1 MNEKLNFLK
10 KYVTS
15 GEMVEILSNFE
26 NLSNHP
32 IPQYWRDAFQ
42 TSDFS
47 KRKQI
52 ILGEWK
58 KYLAEELSNT
68 ISYLEEFL
76 EAIDLIK
83 IGPTY
88 SLLYSIRTYQSKSLV
103 FYEGKIPI
111 SDREFTDHFNQSKLE
126 LDGSIRDFYTHINEG
141 FNDYTSKSMGLDDL
155 DMIEPIADYDWEFED
170 QLTNDISSYYNFFSN
185 GMGKYLVLDL
195 SKPIDEGDVFWSKDE
210 LPEYPIPFWDY
221 VDEWIILGLDF

>member
-1 MNEKLNFLK
+1 MI
-10 KYVTS
+10 S
-15 GEMVEILSNFE
+15 GELVEILSNFK

-126 LDGSIRDFYTHINEG
+126 LDGSIRDFYTHIHEG

-185 GMGKYLVLDL
+185 GMGKYLALDL
-195 SKPIDEGDVFWSKDE
+195 SKPIDEGGVFWSKDE
-210 LPEYPIPFWDY
+210 LPESPIPFWDY

>member
-10 KYVTS
+10 KYVPS

-68 ISYLEEFL
+68 ISYLEEFS
-76 EAIDLIK
+76 EDIDLIK
-83 IGPTY
+83 IGSNY
-88 SLLYSIRTYQSKSLV
+88 SLLYSIRTYQSNSLV
-103 FYEGKIPI
+103 FYEGKMPI
-111 SDREFTDHFNQSKLE
+111 LKKHFCDHFKQLDIE
-126 LDGSIRDFYTHINEG
+126 LDESVIQFYTKIHAG

-170 QLTNDISSYYNFFSN
+170 QLTDDISCYYNFFSN

-195 SKPIDEGDVFWSKDE
+195 SKPLDEGGIFWSKDE

-221 VDEWIILGLDF
+221 VDEWIIIGLDF

>member
-1 MNEKLNFLK
+1 MI
-10 KYVTS
+10 S
-15 GEMVEILSNFE
+15 GELVEILSNFK

-126 LDGSIRDFYTHINEG
+126 LDGSIRDFYTHIHAG

-170 QLTNDISSYYNFFSN
+170 QLTNDISSYYNFFN
-185 GMGKYLVLDL
+185 GKFFKKILDNLHENIYNEIKENGYKKICLTVYEIFLFYKRIIRIINFLKKDGKRCL
-195 SKPIDEGDVFWSKDE
+195 I
-210 LPEYPIPFWDY
+210 
-221 VDEWIILGLDF
+221 

>member
-1 MNEKLNFLK
+1 MI
-10 KYVTS
+10 S
-15 GEMVEILSNFE
+15 GELVEILSNFK

-126 LDGSIRDFYTHINEG
+126 LDGSIRDFYTHIHEG

-185 GMGKYLVLDL
+185 GMGTYLVLDL
-195 SKPIDEGDVFWSKDE
+195 SKPMSQGGVFWSKDE
-210 LPEYPIPFWDY
+210 LPIYPIPFWDY

>member
-10 KYVTS
+10 KYVPS
-15 GEMVEILSNFE
+15 GEMVEILSNFK

-68 ISYLEEFL
+68 ISYLEEFS
-76 EAIDLIK
+76 EDIDLIK
-83 IGPTY
+83 IGNNY
-88 SLLYSIRTYQSKSLV
+88 SLLYSIRTYQSQSLV
-103 FYEGKIPI
+103 FYEGKMPI
-111 SDREFTDHFNQSKLE
+111 SEREFTEHFNQSKLE
-126 LDGSIRDFYTHINEG
+126 LDGSIRDFYTHI
-141 FNDYTSKSMGLDDL
+141 
-155 DMIEPIADYDWEFED
+155 
-170 QLTNDISSYYNFFSN
+170 SSYYNFFSN
-185 GMGKYLVLDL
+185 GMGTYLVLDL
-195 SKPIDEGDVFWSKDE
+195 SKPIDEGGVFWSKDE

-221 VDEWIILGLDF
+221 VDEWIIIGLDF

>member
-1 MNEKLNFLK
+1 MI
-10 KYVTS
+10 S
-15 GEMVEILSNFE
+15 GELVEILSNFK

-126 LDGSIRDFYTHINEG
+126 LDGSIRDFYTHIHEG

-155 DMIEPIADYDWEFED
+155 DMRLYC
-170 QLTNDISSYYNFFSN
+170 
-185 GMGKYLVLDL
+185 
-195 SKPIDEGDVFWSKDE
+195 
-210 LPEYPIPFWDY
+210 
-221 VDEWIILGLDF
+221 

>member
-1 MNEKLNFLK
+1 
-10 KYVTS
+10 
-15 GEMVEILSNFE
+15 MVEILSNFE

-88 SLLYSIRTYQSKSLV
+88 SLLSK
-103 FYEGKIPI
+103 
-111 SDREFTDHFNQSKLE
+111 TC
-126 LDGSIRDFYTHINEG
+126 
-141 FNDYTSKSMGLDDL
+141 
-155 DMIEPIADYDWEFED
+155 
-170 QLTNDISSYYNFFSN
+170 SN
-185 GMGKYLVLDL
+185 
-195 SKPIDEGDVFWSKDE
+195 ST
-210 LPEYPIPFWDY
+210 
-221 VDEWIILGLDF
+221 

>member
-1 MNEKLNFLK
+1 MI
-10 KYVTS
+10 S
-15 GEMVEILSNFE
+15 GELVEILSNFK

-111 SDREFTDHFNQSKLE
+111 SDQEFTDHFNQSKLE
-126 LDGSIRDFYTHINEG
+126 LDGSIRDFYTHIHEG

-195 SKPIDEGDVFWSKDE
+195 SKPMSQGGVFWSKDE
-210 LPEYPIPFWDY
+210 LPIYPIPFWDY

>member
-10 KYVTS
+10 KYVPS

-26 NLSNHP
+26 NLSNKP

-111 SDREFTDHFNQSKLE
+111 SDPEFTDHFNQSKLE
-126 LDGSIRDFYTHINEG
+126 LDGSIRDFYTHIHAG

-185 GMGKYLVLDL
+185 GMGTYLVLDL
-195 SKPIDEGDVFWSKDE
+195 SKPMSQGGVFWSKDDF
-210 LPEYPIPFWDY
+210 PIYPIPFWDY

>member
-10 KYVTS
+10 KYVPA

-26 NLSNHP
+26 NLSNHT

-52 ILGEWK
+52 IFEEWK
-58 KYLAEELSNT
+58 KYLGVELSNT
-68 ISYLEEFL
+68 ISYLEEFS
-76 EAIDLIK
+76 EDIDLIK
-83 IGPTY
+83 IGSNY
-88 SLLYSIRTYQSKSLV
+88 SLLYSIRTYQSNSLV
-103 FYEGKIPI
+103 FYEGKMPI
-111 SDREFTDHFNQSKLE
+111 LEQHFIDHFKQSDIE
-126 LDGSIRDFYTHINEG
+126 LDESIIQFYTKIHAG

-170 QLTNDISSYYNFFSN
+170 QLTDDISCYYNFFSN

-195 SKPIDEGDVFWSKDE
+195 SKPIDEGGIFWSEDE

-221 VDEWIILGLDF
+221 VDEWIIIGLDF